1 MQKLILVQSN
11 YTEKLD
17 EYLNDG
23 WYIKDFK
30 PVSDH
35 VSTSCGENCTY
46 DQITGNVY
54 AYILLEKADS
64 RRPGKRVLNEHAG
77 YTNAK
82 PVKGEM
88 LGGCD

>member
-35 VSTSCGENCTY
+35 VSTSCGGGNITY
-46 DQITGNVY
+46 ERATGNVY
-54 AYILLEKADS
+54 AYVLLEKVDL
-64 RRPGKRVLNEHAG
+64 RRPGKRVPLNENT
-77 YTNAK
+77 YVK

-88 LGGCD
+88 LGDCD

>member
-30 PVSDH
+30 PVSDPP
-35 VSTSCGENCTY
+35 SYSESYYGR
-46 DQITGNVY
+46 ITGNIY
-54 AYILLEKADS
+54 AYVLLEKTEEIEME
-64 RRPGKRVLNEHAG
+64 KRERIPLNESKRG
-77 YTNAK
+77 
-82 PVKGEM
+82 
-88 LGGCD
+88 